1 MYRGQVAAVVV
12 YGRSWLCIPLQIK
25 KALRGLRVEVTH
37 RGQMR
42 RKYRIAGLT
51 KDSARELR
59 FQLSTGETKTVRDYF
74 RETYKLQLR
83 YDFLRCLQVGTEQKP
98 NYLPIE
104 VCNIVP
110 GQRYQKKLDDGQVS
124 KMMSIACQHPAGR
137 ETSIRKSV
145 LENKYNSAKRANEF
159 GIEVD
164 SNPTS
169 VQARVLPAPK
179 LRYHGCAS
187 LYPENGAWNMR
198 GKKVVNGAKVGIWAC
213 VNFCNELTEDQV
225 RIFCGKLSEMSS

>member
-1 MYRGQVAAVVV
+1 MHIFCIKYIAGKLLLWW
-12 YGRSWLCIPLQIK
+12 YDRSWFHVPLQIK

-59 FQLSTGETKTVRDYF
+59 FQLSTGESKTVRDYF

-104 VCNIVP
+104 VCAEMD
-110 GQRYQKKLDDGQVS
+110 L
-124 KMMSIACQHPAGR
+124 
-137 ETSIRKSV
+137 
-145 LENKYNSAKRANEF
+145 
-159 GIEVD
+159 
-164 SNPTS
+164 
-169 VQARVLPAPK
+169 
-179 LRYHGCAS
+179 
-187 LYPENGAWNMR
+187 
-198 GKKVVNGAKVGIWAC
+198 
-213 VNFCNELTEDQV
+213 
-225 RIFCGKLSEMSS
+225 IFSTYFHMFYTNHFHMF